1 MSVNIKVKHLVLFA
15 FIFGCATGPAI
26 QKYLSFQDAVAKTG
40 SKCQYLMTPQGV
52 IRASVNSEGISLIP
66 TPESKQLMK
75 HKWKAIS
82 IGGSDSA
89 GDTKILWKKCT
100 R

>member
-40 SKCQYLMTPQGV
+40 
-52 IRASVNSEGISLIP
+52 
-66 TPESKQLMK
+66 
-75 HKWKAIS
+75 
-82 IGGSDSA
+82 
-89 GDTKILWKKCT
+89 KKCHYAQT
-100 R
+100 SDRTLVVLGVDDDGKKPRLVPIASSDKGN